1 MLRHK
6 GYYRGLDFFTLY
18 NQKYATE
25 RISIQD
31 RGVSIKLVLVI
42 APSEGVICGV
52 LNNIKISLIQSIVGS
67 AVCSNFRSPAV
78 ILCDKQI

>member
-1 MLRHK
+1 M
-6 GYYRGLDFFTLY
+6 
-18 NQKYATE
+18 
-25 RISIQD
+25 
-31 RGVSIKLVLVI
+31 KLVLVI
-42 APSEGVICGV
+42 APSEGVLCGV